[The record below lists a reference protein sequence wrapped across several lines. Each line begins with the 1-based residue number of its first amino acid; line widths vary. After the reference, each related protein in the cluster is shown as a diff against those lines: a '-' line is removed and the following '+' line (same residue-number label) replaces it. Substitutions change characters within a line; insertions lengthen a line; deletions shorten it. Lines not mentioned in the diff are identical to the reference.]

1 LYDAV
6 FLATREC
13 SIGGAVN
20 TLGTFQ
26 FENIMHGFT
35 YIEIASSDVS
45 RLLVALKQQLP
56 DPHFLQIL
64 HRFIW

>member
-1 LYDAV
+1 M
-6 FLATREC
+6 
-13 SIGGAVN
+13 GGAVN